1 MISQKKTKA
10 FANFAFK
17 GVVGAVVAIYIVLF
31 GLSFW
36 NIHQY
41 NQRLSNYETIKS
53 QHEVKTEEKKK
64 IEKELAIITKS
75 IQLTRTLKSNKE
87 ISYRVL
93 AQVAM
98 SVPKRVRFSKLE
110 FNGKNIIT
118 IEGDAFS
125 DQDIL
130 KLIENLN
137 KQKLIKQ
144 ASLTS
149 MTLPASKS
157 EGAPTMKGFR
167 ITCKMGKNKS

>member
-1 MISQKKTKA
+1 
-10 FANFAFK
+10 
-17 GVVGAVVAIYIVLF
+17 
-31 GLSFW
+31 
-36 NIHQY
+36 
-41 NQRLSNYETIKS
+41 
-53 QHEVKTEEKKK
+53 
-64 IEKELAIITKS
+64 
-75 IQLTRTLKSNKE
+75 
-87 ISYRVL
+87 
-93 AQVAM
+93 M

-149 MTLPASKS
+149 MTLPKSKV
-157 EGAPTMKGFR
+157 EGAPAMKGFR
-167 ITCKMGKNKS
+167 ITCKIGKSKS